1 MLSLRVHVVVFLI
14 GKPNREKERERERQR
29 QKDSRERREIK
40 RRKVREDNKVGKKIK
55 IVAEREGLVLL

>member
-14 GKPNREKERERERQR
+14 GKPNRERERERER

>member
-1 MLSLRVHVVVFLI
+1 MLSLRVNVVVFLI
-14 GKPNREKERERERQR
+14 GKPNRERERERER